1 MNRMVLVLNYLKS
14 DKLAASFNRAV
25 LRPIG
30 KTGKHADFL
39 RIPKAGEVS
48 DLSKYSHVIL
58 SGSEASVVEDNP
70 WDAVLEMI
78 IHDAIE
84 QKKPLLGICYG
95 HQFIVRAIAGRHCV
109 KKSEIP
115 EIGWADIHISNSPI
129 FEGITAPVCMVSHYD
144 EVCNLNEN
152 FKIIAST
159 PGCPV
164 HGFQYKNLPVWGVQ
178 FHPEY
183 NIEEANEI
191 FDLIAE
197 EDPLSL
203 NYYSNALGEETQ
215 LDQNE
220 QIIVNFFSFS
230 AE

>member
-1 MNRMVLVLNYLKS
+1 MVLVLNYMKS

-30 KTGKHADFL
+30 KTGKHAGFL
-39 RIPKAGEVS
+39 RIPGAGEVP
-48 DLSKYSHVIL
+48 DLSEYSHVII

-78 IHDAIE
+78 IHDTIE

-95 HQFIVRAIAGRHCV
+95 HQFIVRTIAGRHCV
-109 KKSEIP
+109 KKSGIP
-115 EIGWADIHISNSPI
+115 EIGWADIRVSGNPL

-144 EVCNLNEN
+144 EVCNLTEN

-164 HGFQYKNLPVWGVQ
+164 HGFQYKNRPVWGVQ

-191 FDLIAE
+191 FDLVSE
-197 EDPLSL
+197 KDPLFL
-203 NYYSNALGEETQ
+203 DYYSNAPVEETR
-215 LDQNE
+215 LKQNE
-220 QIIVNFFSFS
+220 QVFINFFSLS
-230 AE
+230 TG

>member
-1 MNRMVLVLNYLKS
+1 MVLVLNYMKS
-14 DKLAASFNRAV
+14 DKLAESFNRAV
-25 LRPIG
+25 TRSIRKAG
-30 KTGKHADFL
+30 KNADFL
-39 RIPKAGEVS
+39 RIPKAGEIS
-48 DLSKYSHVIL
+48 DLSRYSHVII
-58 SGSEASVVEDNP
+58 SGAEASVVEDNP

-78 IHDAIE
+78 IHDTIE
-84 QKKPLLGICYG
+84 QKKFLLGICYG
-95 HQFIVRAIAGRHCV
+95 HQFIVRAIAGKQCV

-115 EIGWADIHISNSPI
+115 EIGWADIHISDNPI

-144 EVCNLNEN
+144 EVCNLTEN

-164 HGFQYKNLPVWGVQ
+164 HGFQYKNLPVWGLQ

-191 FDLIAE
+191 FDLILE

-203 NYYSNALGEETQ
+203 NYYSNALVEETQ
-215 LDQNE
+215 LNQNE
-220 QIIVNFFSFS
+220 QIIVNFFSLS
-230 AE
+230 TD